1 MAKNKENIEEPEKI
15 ESLEPQDKSVI
26 SSEEVEEVVLGDE
39 EALSEQMEKIK
50 NLTKEQQIQALAE
63 EKKRQEE
70 LAKKKQED
78 LLKQQQQALA
88 DEKLRAQRQ
97 QEAALLAQKQAEEE
111 KIKKQKEL
119 EAQKQLQQ
127 QQLLQQQQ
135 QQEAAKK
142 ASTQQQPPQQPAVS
156 SAPPQPKAEPP
167 KNTDNKN
174 DGPTTFK
181 RVMAGLLFI
190 SLMAMIYF
198 LPEITNYVNE
208 LKDKSNSQEITSGVL
223 SCKNSKTSEKLD
235 IDIEALFYFTNKEL
249 TKLSY
254 TTIHTGDKTDDADEL
269 NNLYNDCLAL
279 KDEAGKL
286 DGVTISCS
294 LNNGVNSSKQI
305 LDYEKLDLKDV
316 TSAYT
321 EAGGNYP
328 AEFKKSESIDTIES
342 EMTNNNY
349 TCSKS

>member
-1 MAKNKENIEEPEKI
+1 MAKKKENIEEPEKI

-111 KIKKQKEL
+111 RIKKQKEL

-142 ASTQQQPPQQPAVS
+142 ASTQQQPPQPAVS